1 MILSMTGYGE
11 AQRTIDGVSYALEL
25 KSLNNR
31 YFKATIKLPEH
42 LAVFESEIEKLLRER
57 LDRGSVTYV
66 LRVRDNRADAAQ
78 EINIAA
84 VKSYLGQLDKSMASL
99 GNAAMRIDLAGILS
113 LPGVVQPPEINE
125 AERQRQWDII
135 SALTEEGIKHLLGMR
150 KTEGQAIREDLLGHC
165 RQIREHLAVIAK
177 QAPQVIQ
184 DYHQRLLQRTNEL
197 LAQSKLQLSLDDLR
211 REVAVYAERCDIN
224 EEIAR
229 LTSHLDQFG
238 KLCDSNEQA
247 GRKLDFLTQEML
259 REANTIGSKAN
270 DSTIA
275 HRIIDIK
282 GAIDRLKEQV
292 QNVE

>member
-11 AQRTIDGVSYALEL
+11 AQRTEDGVAYALEI

-31 YFKATIKLPEH
+31 YLKTTIKLPEH
-42 LAVFESEIEKLLRER
+42 LAVFESEVEKLLRDR
-57 LDRGSVTYV
+57 LDRGTITYV

-78 EINIAA
+78 EINVAA
-84 VKSYLGQLDKSMASL
+84 LKSYVNQIEKGM
-99 GNAAMRIDLAGILS
+99 GAMGGAVQIDLAAIVS
-113 LPGVVQPPEINE
+113 LPGVVQPPEISE
-125 AERQRQWDII
+125 AEREAQWKVLA
-135 SALTEEGIKHLLGMR
+135 ALTDDAIRHLIAMREVEGR
-150 KTEGQAIREDLLGHC
+150 AIREDLLNQC
-165 RQIREHLAVIAK
+165 RQIRENLGVIAER
-177 QAPQVIQ
+177 APTVIEE
-184 DYHQRLLQRTNEL
+184 YHQRLLQRTNDL
-197 LAQSKLQLSLDDLR
+197 LRQSKLQLELDDLR

-229 LTSHLDQFG
+229 LTSHLEQFG
-238 KLCDSNEQA
+238 RLCDSNEQT
-247 GRKLDFLTQEML
+247 GRKLDFLAQEML

>member
-11 AQRTIDGVSYALEL
+11 AQRTEDGVAYALEI

-31 YFKATIKLPEH
+31 YLKTTIKLPEH
-42 LAVFESEIEKLLRER
+42 LAVFESEVEKLLRDR
-57 LDRGSVTYV
+57 LDRGTITYV

-78 EINIAA
+78 EINVAA
-84 VKSYLGQLDKSMASL
+84 LKSYVNQIEKGM
-99 GNAAMRIDLAGILS
+99 GAMGGAVQIDLAAIVS
-113 LPGVVQPPEINE
+113 LPGVVQPPEISE
-125 AERQRQWDII
+125 AEREAQWKVLA
-135 SALTEEGIKHLLGMR
+135 ALTDDAIRHLIAMREVEGR
-150 KTEGQAIREDLLGHC
+150 AIREDLLNQC
-165 RQIREHLAVIAK
+165 RQIRENLAVIAER
-177 QAPQVIQ
+177 APTVIEE
-184 DYHQRLLQRTNEL
+184 YHQRLLQRTNDL
-197 LAQSKLQLSLDDLR
+197 LRQSKLQLELDDLR

-229 LTSHLDQFG
+229 LTSHLEQFG
-238 KLCDSNEQA
+238 RLCDSNEQT
-247 GRKLDFLTQEML
+247 GRKLDFLAQEML

>member
-1 MILSMTGYGE
+1 MTGYGE
-11 AQRTIDGVSYALEL
+11 AQRTTDGVSYALEL

-31 YFKATIKLPEH
+31 YLKATIKLPEH
-42 LAVFESEIEKLLRER
+42 LAVFESEVEKLLRER
-57 LDRGSVTYV
+57 LDRGSITYV

-78 EINIAA
+78 EINVAA
-84 VKSYLGQLDKSMASL
+84 VKSYLSQLEKGMTSL
-99 GNAAMRIDLAGILS
+99 GNAAVRIDLAGILA
-113 LPGVVQPPEINE
+113 LPGVVQPPEISE
-125 AERQRQWDII
+125 VERQRQWDIL
-135 SALTEEGIKHLLGMR
+135 SSLTEEGIKHLLGMR
-150 KTEGQAIREDLLGHC
+150 RTEGQAIREDLLKQC
-165 RQIREHLAVIAK
+165 RQIREHLVVIGER
-177 QAPQVIQ
+177 APLVVQ

-211 REVAVYAERCDIN
+211 REVAVFAERCDIN

-229 LTSHLDQFG
+229 LTSHLDQFA
-238 KLCDSNEQA
+238 KLCDSDEQA
-247 GRKLDFLTQEML
+247 GRKLDFLAQEML

-275 HRIIDIK
+275 HRIIDTK